1 MQPKTL
7 LPILLGG
14 AVGAGGIL
22 QGLHWRNAATEANSE
37 ELRGQITALE
47 NEIET
52 LRTENQSLRS
62 LVQGGGEVQ
71 VSPEIEQF
79 VESAIG
85 LDFRSSP
92 VVHRIAF
99 EELRDRVV
107 ASIESRFPPN
117 SLDHRQQAWRAMGL
131 LAPDDLYAPQLA
143 ATRSLGARSWFDD
156 QSGEG
161 WVTDRFEPSS
171 IPDQAALLRVLV
183 RILLHQHYP
192 PRPGYPGDDADRTRE
207 AIHHGA
213 ALAIENRYLARQ
225 ALGVGFTGSQNR
237 SNDAGD
243 LLASLPVFIQGLA
256 TFPSRSGMPRAEK
269 WLEQS
274 KLKEILHSP
283 PPFSAALFH
292 ENFGEATLPPLP
304 PSSATVV
311 LDESAGM
318 LGLRLWLATLD
329 PENPDA
335 LSPADAWRGD
345 RYRLS
350 ARSDTALDLVWQI
363 QLATPEAAN
372 AISTTALAMAGMLA
386 EAETDPALGETTTSP
401 DGRRLLVE
409 MPDPNSVRFTH
420 LAPE

>member
-1 MQPKTL
+1 MQPRVL

-22 QGLHWRNAATEANSE
+22 QGLHWRNAATEAGSE

-62 LVQGGGEVQ
+62 LAQGGGEVQ
-71 VSPEIEQF
+71 VSPELEQF
-79 VESAIG
+79 VETAIG
-85 LDFRSSP
+85 LDFLSSP

-161 WVTDRFEPSS
+161 WVTDRFEDSS
-171 IPDQAALLRVLV
+171 IPDQGALLRVLA
-183 RILLHQHYP
+183 RILLHQHFP
-192 PRPGYPGDDADRTRE
+192 PRPGYPGDDADRARE

-213 ALAIENRYLARQ
+213 ALTVENRYLARQ
-225 ALGVGFTGSQNR
+225 ALAAGFTGSQNR
-237 SNDAGD
+237 NNDAGD

-256 TFPSRSGMPRAEK
+256 TFPSRSGMPRAGK
-269 WLEQS
+269 WMEQ
-274 KLKEILHSP
+274 KELLGILHNP
-283 PPFSAALFH
+283 PASTASIVLEDFQAADPP
-292 ENFGEATLPPLP
+292 ALPETD
-304 PSSATVV
+304 ATVV
-311 LDESAGM
+311 LEESAGM

-335 LSPADAWRGD
+335 LAPADAWRGD
-345 RYRLS
+345 CYRLS
-350 ARSDTALDLVWQI
+350 ARHDTALDLVWHI
-363 QLATPEAAN
+363 HLGTPEAAK
-372 AISTTALAMAGMLA
+372 AVADAALVMAGVLA
-386 EAETDPALGETTTSP
+386 ESEKDPGIGESLLAA
-401 DGRRLLVE
+401 DGRRLRVE
-409 MPDPNSVRFTH
+409 MADPLTVRFTH